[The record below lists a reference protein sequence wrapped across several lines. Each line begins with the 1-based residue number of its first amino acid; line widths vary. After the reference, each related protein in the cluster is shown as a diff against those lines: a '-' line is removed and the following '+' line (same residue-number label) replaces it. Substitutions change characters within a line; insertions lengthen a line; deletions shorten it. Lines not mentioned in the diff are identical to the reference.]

1 MIKLIVKHQHV
12 ITSYQHLI
20 YSYSRSLTAW
30 YIGAAPD
37 GQSSSSDRG
46 QSGGH
51 GSEGSGTE
59 RIGIQQSINEDR
71 TERTGHHGSATLPAT
86 LGHSGTSGAS
96 QGSGGHP
103 KFPSDEG
110 SECSSVTS
118 ESLPG

>member
-1 MIKLIVKHQHV
+1 MFPFL
-12 ITSYQHLI
+12 L
-20 YSYSRSLTAW
+20 LTAW
-30 YIGAAPD
+30 YIGAQPND

-46 QSGGH
+46 GQSNTGH

-59 RIGIQQSINEDR
+59 RIGIQQSGEERSNNDR
-71 TERTGHHGSATLPAT
+71 SGHHGSATLPAT
-86 LGHSGTSGAS
+86 LGHSGASGAS
-96 QGSGGHP
+96 QGSGGHA